1 MVNVSPSGEPLFH
14 AWRIPSAIE
23 VTSPTQSSDPDSM
36 EYRESS
42 LDEQE
47 MDIGMMEPK
56 KRERTRTE
64 EVRFHSTQDAVRQ
77 YRDGL
82 VLYHTQCFETFKQQ
96 LERRRQTE
104 LRQSASGNVDLPS
117 SSQPSPIYSL
127 QVPTW
132 DTGK

>member
-77 YRDGL
+77 YRGEYYSPFTL
-82 VLYHTQCFETFKQQ
+82 PIQ
-96 LERRRQTE
+96 LK
-104 LRQSASGNVDLPS
+104 LSLDDLS
-117 SSQPSPIYSL
+117 IIKLSRFIL
-127 QVPTW
+127 
-132 DTGK
+132 